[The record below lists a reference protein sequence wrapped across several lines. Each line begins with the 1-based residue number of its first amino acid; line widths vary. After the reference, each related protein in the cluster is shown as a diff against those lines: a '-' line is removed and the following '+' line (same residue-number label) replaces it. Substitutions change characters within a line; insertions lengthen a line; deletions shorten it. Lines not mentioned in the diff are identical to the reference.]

1 MKPYRFAAE
10 HTELVNQNK
19 TLDEVDHLN
28 QKQIEILIDFQ
39 KQMNESSKIENKRF
53 IFQSAI
59 SVAALIA
66 AVVAAIAALIPIF

>member
-1 MKPYRFAAE
+1 MKPYRFTPE

-28 QKQIEILIDFQ
+28 QKQIEILIDLQ

-66 AVVAAIAALIPIF
+66 AVVAAIAALIPLF